1 MKSASKNKINSIALS
16 YNLHQLI
23 DEATHYTENS
33 SSLIDLI
40 FVSKP
45 DNVLYSDVISPFIP
59 DLVRYHCPVTLTLN
73 FRKPVQKSF
82 TRHIWLYERG
92 DYIKYRRLLDHTDW
106 SFISPE
112 NNLNEIAI
120 KVTDLIIKAA
130 KESIPNKTVTV
141 RPNEPQWI
149 TSFIKRQIRQRKR
162 LFRIAKRVDSEH
174 AWAKFKQKRNSV
186 TAIIRQ
192 AKKDY
197 NDKLANELRQNQHN
211 SKLWYKVSAEFLK
224 TSPHSNSIPYLE
236 SDNKLAETDI
246 EKAEVLNQYFASQ
259 STINDINSSLPDLD
273 LPNHPQLE
281 TINIS
286 QEDVKAAI
294 SSLKPHKAPGPN
306 SVSPKLIKEAKN
318 ELSYAF
324 SKLFNLSLTLKE
336 FPDFWKQ
343 ANVTAVHKKD
353 DRCLPNNYRP
363 ISLLNCEGKLMER
376 CVHKYVSQY
385 LKHHSIITE
394 FQSGFQS
401 GDSTVN
407 QLTYLYNEF
416 SKALDENKEV
426 RVVFLDI
433 SKAFDRV
440 WHKGLLAKL
449 TAIGFSKDMT
459 DWFNSYLTNRLQ
471 RVCIRGVSSSWQ
483 KINAGVPQGSI
494 LGPTLFLIFINDIV
508 NRINSNTRL
517 FADDTILYKV
527 INQPISAGI
536 ELNIDLENISKW
548 ASEWLVSFQPTKTKS
563 LIISKKRHKVDHP
576 VLIMNQ
582 TRIDEVSQHKHLGIV
597 LSDDLSWT
605 NHIETISAKAWQRI
619 GLLRRYKF
627 LLDRASLQK
636 MYVSFIRPLLEYGD
650 IIWDNCT
657 AANKRALENIQ
668 VEALRITTGG
678 TKVCSIQKLYDDSN
692 WETLQTRRNN
702 HKLCQL
708 YKMINGLTPNYL
720 YQLLPS
726 RVHQASRY
734 PLRNSSDF
742 SVPASRTTTYCN
754 SFLPMTLKAWNALNQ
769 DIRNAPSLGIFK
781 KKIRIPMTIS
791 PRYFDTIQLS
801 RKGQIL
807 HARIRL
813 ECSSLNQHLF
823 KKNLVSSPLCSCGQ
837 PETSSHFLL
846 FCTNYNL
853 LRQRYLS
860 VLPHRL
866 SLSLLLNG
874 DPNEPEVVN
883 NIIFKHVQLYILSTK
898 RFA

>member
-1 MKSASKNKINSIALS
+1 MLE
-16 YNLHQLI
+16 Q
-23 DEATHYTENS
+23 
-33 SSLIDLI
+33 
-40 FVSKP
+40 
-45 DNVLYSDVISPFIP
+45 
-59 DLVRYHCPVTLTLN
+59 
-73 FRKPVQKSF
+73 
-82 TRHIWLYERG
+82 
-92 DYIKYRRLLDHTDW
+92 TDW
-106 SFISPE
+106 GFISPV

-130 KESIPNKTVTV
+130 KESIPNKTVKI

-149 TSFIKRQIRQRKR
+149 NSFIKRQIRQRKR
-162 LFRIAKRVDSEH
+162 LFRIPKRVKSEH
-174 AWAKFKQKRNSV
+174 AWTKFKQKRNSV

-192 AKKDY
+192 AKKNY
-197 NDKLANELRQNQHN
+197 NDKLANELRHNEHN
-211 SKLWYKVSAEFLK
+211 SKLWYKVSSEFLK
-224 TSPHSNSIPYLE
+224 TSSHSGSIPYLE
-236 SDNKLAETDI
+236 INNEIAETEA
-246 EKAEVLNQYFASQ
+246 EKAEILNYYFASQ
-259 STINDINSSLPDLD
+259 STINDTNVPLPDLD
-273 LPNHPQLE
+273 PPNYPQLDK
-281 TINIS
+281 INIS
-286 QEDVKAAI
+286 QDDVKDAI
-294 SSLKPHKAPGPN
+294 SLLKPYKAPGPN

-318 ELSYAF
+318 ELAHPL
-324 SKLFNLSLTLKE
+324 SKLFNLSLTLKA
-336 FPDFWKQ
+336 FPDSWKQ

-376 CVHKYVSQY
+376 CVHKYISQY
-385 LKHHSIITE
+385 LKQHSIITE

-401 GDSTVN
+401 GDSTIN
-407 QLTYLYNEF
+407 QLVYLYNEF

-440 WHKGLLAKL
+440 WHWGLLTKL
-449 TAIGFSKDMT
+449 TAVGFSKNMT
-459 DWFNSYLTNRLQ
+459 DWFHSYLTNREQ

-494 LGPTLFLIFINDIV
+494 LGPTLFIIFINDIV

-527 INQPISAGI
+527 LNQPISAGI
-536 ELNIDLENISKW
+536 ELNTDLTNITNW
-548 ASEWLVSFQPTKTKS
+548 ASEWLVNFQPLKTKS
-563 LIISKKRHKVDHP
+563 LIISRKRNKTDHP
-576 VLIMNQ
+576 ILTMNQ
-582 TRIDEVSQHKHLGIV
+582 TQIDEVKQHKHLGIV
-597 LSDDLSWT
+597 LSDDLTWT
-605 NHIETISAKAWQRI
+605 NHIESISSKAWKRI
-619 GLLRRYKF
+619 GLLRRYKY

-636 MYVSFIRPLLEYGD
+636 MYTSFIRPLLEYGD
-650 IIWDNCT
+650 IIWDNSS

-678 TKVCSIQKLYDDSN
+678 TKVCSIQKLYDDSK
-692 WETLQTRRNN
+692 WETLQTRRNH

-708 YKMINGLTPNYL
+708 YKMTNGLTPSYL
-720 YQLLPS
+720 HQLLPT
-726 RVHQASRY
+726 RVYQSSRY

-742 SVPASRTTTYCN
+742 SISTSSTATYSN
-754 SFLPMTLKAWNALNQ
+754 SFLPETLRAWNALGQ
-769 DIRNAPSLGIFK
+769 DIRDAPSLGSFK
-781 KKIRIPMTIS
+781 KKLKTPMIFS

-801 RKGQIL
+801 REGQIL

-813 ECSSLNQHLF
+813 ECSSLNHHLF
-823 KKNLVSSPLCSCGQ
+823 KKNLVGSCLCTCGL

-846 FCTNYNL
+846 FCTNYDL

-874 DPNEPEVVN
+874 EPNEPDVVN
-883 NIIFKHVQLYILSTK
+883 SIIFKHVQLYIMATK